1 MNWPLAAAA
10 PVSAPPAESPAPAGP
25 VPALDIDDVRQ
36 RFSERVVPRTSRG
49 AQLVLRAARVQDF
62 DGTRLTLA
70 VATEEIRQNTDQ
82 ISQGLRGALEHEF
95 KGPVTVVWVVDAT
108 VANATPP
115 VASARPQRPVES
127 DAAPDFDEISADD
140 SAGPVVASVAE
151 HLIAEMFPGAEEIS

>member
-1 MNWPLAAAA
+1 
-10 PVSAPPAESPAPAGP
+10 
-25 VPALDIDDVRQ
+25 
-36 RFSERVVPRTSRG
+36 
-49 AQLVLRAARVQDF
+49 
-62 DGTRLTLA
+62 
-70 VATEEIRQNTDQ
+70 
-82 ISQGLRGALEHEF
+82 
-95 KGPVTVVWVVDAT
+95 